1 MATTESTADAASE
14 VSVPWRSPTL
24 FAVLA
29 TTLLTPMDVPLVS
42 PALTEV
48 QSAFGVSAGSAGLL
62 ITVYALPGI
71 LVAPL
76 IGSLADRIGRRCVLS
91 GCLALFGLAGTAI
104 AFTNDFTVALGLR
117 ALQGLA
123 AGSVLSALAMTVV
136 GDRYSGAEHDAV
148 MGVTSAMLSLGTA
161 VYPVVGGYLAARAW
175 NAPFLVYATALPVA
189 GLVFVALDEET
200 SARRAPGGYLRG
212 AIDAVPTGRA
222 TALYGVMFLSFAFL
236 FGGIYTVLPFYL
248 ADRFALPT
256 PTIGLVTSA
265 VLLVTAAVSMG
276 NGRLS
281 ARASTTSLLA
291 AGFAL
296 FALGFL
302 GVAVA
307 DGLPVLVGALLVFG
321 VGSGLIT
328 PTLFAAISTLAPDH
342 VRAGVMSL
350 QTTTIGTSQAVAPA
364 VFTAASAGVGY
375 EATLLGASGA
385 AAVCIVVVALAPLDP

>member
-1 MATTESTADAASE
+1 MATTESGASTAAG

-24 FAVLA
+24 VAVLA

-42 PALTEV
+42 PALTEA
-48 QSAFGVSAGSAGLL
+48 QSVFGVSASSAGLL
-62 ITVYALPGI
+62 ITVYAVPGI
-71 LVAPL
+71 LVAPV
-76 IGSLADRIGRRCVLS
+76 IGRLADRIGRRTVLS
-91 GCLALFGLAGTAI
+91 GCLVLFGTAGTAI

-117 ALQGLA
+117 ALQGVA

-136 GDRYSGAEHDAV
+136 GDRYSGPEHDAV

-175 NAPFLVYATALPVA
+175 NAPFLMYAAALPVA
-189 GLVFVALDEET
+189 GLVFVALDDE
-200 SARRAPGGYLRG
+200 AGGRRSDDGYLR
-212 AIDAVPTGRA
+212 AALAAVPTGRA
-222 TALYGVMFLSFAFL
+222 AALYGVMFLAFAFL

-248 ADRFALPT
+248 ASAFGLPA

-265 VLLVTAAVSMG
+265 VLLVTAGVSMG

-281 ARASTTSLLA
+281 ARASTTGLLS

-296 FALGFL
+296 FAVGFL

-307 DGLPVLVGALLVFG
+307 ETLPVLVGALLVFG
-321 VGSGLIT
+321 AGSGLIT
-328 PTLFAAISTLAPDH
+328 PTLFAAISALAPDH

-350 QTTTIGTSQAVAPA
+350 QTTTIGTSQAVAPVLA
-364 VFTAASAGVGY
+364 TAAGAAVGY
-375 EATLLGASGA
+375 RATLLGASGG
-385 AAVCIVVVALAPLDP
+385 AVLCIVVVALAPLDG